1 MKLLQPLW
9 IVLAAVFLISCQ
21 TTRYRITEIS
31 GTIVQINSSFDAY
44 ADPEM
49 VTFVDYYKSQLDEQ
63 MGVVI
68 GIAAQMMDRGRPES
82 LLTNFTADV
91 MKKYGDEILPD
102 GADLAVMNVNGHR
115 AAMPKGAI
123 TMGDLFEIYSF
134 DNTIVFLDLKGSDL
148 RKLFEANIR
157 GFGISSNVRFIIEN
171 DEIRSITIDG
181 KPIDNEHIYK
191 VVTLDYLADGNDG
204 MGALENATSKYDTG
218 IILRDIIIDYIQEQT
233 RQGNEIN
240 SQLDGRIVVL
250 N

>member
-1 MKLLQPLW
+1 MS
-9 IVLAAVFLISCQ
+9 IFLIPCH

-31 GTIVQINSSFDAY
+31 RTIVQIDSSFDAY

-49 VTFVDYYKSQLDEQ
+49 VAFVDYYKSQLDEQ
-63 MGVVI
+63 MSVI
-68 GIAAQMMDRGRPES
+68 VGTATQMMNRGRPES

-91 MKKYGDEILPD
+91 MKKYGDEILPN

-123 TMGDLFEIYSF
+123 TMGNLFEIYSF

-171 DEIRSITIDG
+171 DAVKSVTVNG
-181 KPIDNEHIYK
+181 KPIDNESIYK

-204 MGALENATSKYDTG
+204 MEALENATSKYDTG
-218 IILRDIIIDYIQEQT
+218 IILRDLIINYIQEQT
-233 RQGNEIN
+233 KQGNEIN
-240 SQLDGRIVVL
+240 SQLDGRITIYP
-250 N
+250 